1 MQYWIEKSTDSPS
14 RSKVQIYESIEKSSH
29 YLYDDKIVNLKW
41 KKTLNDTE
49 SFAVDDWDNPEK
61 YLDSAVVQ
69 HQDWEIQR

>member
-1 MQYWIEKSTDSPS
+1 MQYWIEKSTDSLS
-14 RSKVQIYESIEKSSH
+14 RSKVQIYESFEKGSH
-29 YLYDDKIVNLKW
+29 NFNDDKIVNLKW

-49 SFAVDDWDNPEK
+49 SFAVDDWDNPET

>member
-1 MQYWIEKSTDSPS
+1 M
-14 RSKVQIYESIEKSSH
+14 RSKVQIYESVEQSSH
-29 YLYDDKIVNLKW
+29 NFNDDKIVNLKQ

-49 SFAVDDWDNPEK
+49 SFAGDDWDNPEK